1 MKERIITAIVCALT
15 RRRPRDQVHPKSYFC
30 QSRTRA
36 ARLVSR
42 FRFGQQQ
49 MMTRMHWILT
59 CGIAVAGL
67 LWFGACSRNDD
78 FLTGEGIAL
87 EFSADTL
94 RFDTVFTELGSATRF
109 ITVRNPLNRPV
120 KVSRIFLEEEGN
132 SPFRL
137 NINGVP
143 GNDQKDV
150 TIFAED
156 SIYLFVEVTID
167 PDQPLSVSPF
177 VINEHI
183 VFQNGEEQQRVTLE
197 AWGQNANYFPSR
209 FNKGVPVV
217 LTCDGGEIV
226 WDDPKPYVIY
236 GEVFIDSCLLTIPA
250 GTQVYVHGGIA
261 RNELFGTFNDGIL
274 YPINQGRLHVRG
286 TLEEPV
292 IIQGDRLEAPFQ
304 EVSGQWL
311 GIVFGPGST
320 GNLIE
325 HATIR
330 NSIFGVYVDSS
341 AELSLRNTR
350 IANTSSNGIIGIHS
364 RITAENVL
372 LYNNEATAINLV
384 HGGDYDFTHCTLA
397 SYGVN
402 AGALGLTNFIC
413 YDDPLV
419 CNERSVYR
427 LNATFTNSIISSSRR
442 DAIQLFDISGG
453 EEPGLFNI
461 RFDHCLVRVEELLEQ
476 QDGLYADF
484 FDNQCIPCISVDF
497 DDPLFVD
504 VNEDDYRLDTLSIAI
519 ETGKPTAVTTDL
531 VGNPRDPDRPDA
543 GSLEYVVE

>member
-1 MKERIITAIVCALT
+1 MKR
-15 RRRPRDQVHPKSYFC
+15 
-30 QSRTRA
+30 
-36 ARLVSR
+36 
-42 FRFGQQQ
+42 
-49 MMTRMHWILT
+49 
-59 CGIAVAGL
+59 L
-67 LWFGACSRNDD
+67 LWVLAWAAGAYSLLFCGSCNRNDD
-78 FLTGEGIAL
+78 FLTGEGVFL
-87 EFSADTL
+87 EFSSDTL

-109 ITVRNPLNRPV
+109 ITVRNPQNRPV
-120 KVSRIFLEEEGN
+120 KVSRIFLEQEGS

-137 NINGVP
+137 NIDGIP
-143 GNDQKDV
+143 GNDQEDV

-156 SIYLFVEVTID
+156 SIYIFVEVTID
-167 PDQPLSVSPF
+167 PDQPLSISPF
-177 VINEHI
+177 VITEHI
-183 VFQNGEEQQRVTLE
+183 VFQSGEEQQRLTLE

-217 LTCDGGEIV
+217 LTCDDGEIV

-250 GTQVYVHGGIA
+250 GARVYVHGGIA
-261 RNELFGTFNDGIL
+261 QNELFGTFNDGIL
-274 YPINQGRLHVRG
+274 YPINRGRLHVRG

-292 IIQGDRLEAPFQ
+292 IIQGDRLEDAFQ

-311 GIVFGPGST
+311 GIVIGRGST
-320 GNLIE
+320 GNRIE
-325 HATIR
+325 NAVIK
-330 NSIFGVYVDSS
+330 NSIFGLYVDSS
-341 AELSLRNTR
+341 AELSLRNTQ
-350 IANTSSNGIIGIHS
+350 IFNTSSSGIIGIHS

-372 LYNNEATAINLV
+372 VYNSQATAVNLV

-402 AGALGLTNFIC
+402 ATALGLTNFIC

-419 CNERSVYR
+419 CSERSIYR
-427 LNATFTNSIISSSRR
+427 LNATFTNSIISGSRR
-442 DAIQLFDISGG
+442 DEIELFDISGG
-453 EEPGLFNI
+453 EEPGLFNL

-484 FDNQCIPCISVDF
+484 FDNQCMPCISVDF

-519 ETGKPTAVTTDL
+519 ETGKPTSVTTDM
-531 VGNPRDPDRPDA
+531 VGNPRDPQRPDA